1 MTASDIS
8 LPSKRP
14 AVYAHR
20 GSSTVMP
27 ENTCAAYD
35 WALAQGA
42 DVLETDVRLS
52 AQGTLFM
59 FHDEQLNRTTNGTG
73 PVKDADDAEILA
85 LDAAYHFVNT
95 DGSSLRDQDIGLIT
109 LATLFERY
117 PNTRINIDIKDNSQ
131 RAVDEIVR
139 LIRHFDRTRLTTV
152 GSFHTKVIRSLRALA
167 PEVRTAALKE
177 EVAQLYFG
185 RLLPGSSPMAHN
197 TRIEKPYK
205 ALQIPLRYYGIPL
218 TKTAFI
224 AHCRKI
230 GMDLVYWTVNEQEEM
245 EKLTALGVDG
255 IVTDRP
261 DLAKEVVG
269 DGSVFA
275 W

>member
-85 LDAAYHFVNT
+85 LDAAYHFVKT
-95 DGSSLRDQDIGLIT
+95 DGSPLRGQSIGLIT
-109 LATLFERY
+109 LDTLFEKY
-117 PNTRINIDIKDNSQ
+117 PDTRINIDIKDNHQ
-131 RAVDEIVR
+131 RAVDETVR
-139 LIRHFDRTRLTTV
+139 LIRHYDRAMLTTV
-152 GSFHTKVIRSLRALA
+152 GSFHTKVILSLRRLA

-185 RLLPGSSPMAHN
+185 RLLPGSNPIAHN
-197 TRIEKPYK
+197 SSTDKPYQ

-218 TKTAFI
+218 AKKGFI
-224 AHCRKI
+224 NHCRKI
-230 GMDLVYWTVNEQEEM
+230 GLDLVYWTVNERTEM
-245 EKLTALGVDG
+245 EELTALGVDG

-269 DGSVFA
+269 DGSVLL